1 MTPSI
6 PQILIV
12 LAIILI
18 IFGPKKIPGIG
29 KALGQAIRGFKKGI
43 TGESEE
49 KDDQEKDEEDKKE

>member
-1 MTPSI
+1 MTPSL

-12 LAIILI
+12 LAIVLI

-43 TGESEE
+43 TGEDKEE
-49 KDDQEKDEEDKKE
+49 TSEKDEDNKAS